1 MIKFD
6 HSVIKQA
13 KALFPDNIMLHDTMR
28 AGDGTKVLNFL
39 HMKLGFT
46 MDEDDVIRA
55 FRNKKEFRVL
65 EVAKRAKAIRDLY
78 QQVFMAIETQNNKK
92 AEENGYGDCI

>member
-6 HSVIKQA
+6 HAMIKQA
-13 KALFPDNIMLHDTMR
+13 KQLFPDSVVLHDMMR
-28 AGDGTKVLNFL
+28 SGNAIRVLDFL
-39 HMKLGFT
+39 QMKIGFT

-65 EVAKRAKAIRDLY
+65 EMAKRAKAIRDLY
-78 QQVFMAIETQNNKK
+78 QQVFMLIEKHNNKK
-92 AEENGYGDCI
+92 AELQGYEDCI